1 MHSMSRQ
8 PAHQPSSSSSLTPG
22 LAVVSALIG
31 LFSAAV
37 FLGLGATLALEGT
50 GRYRFLANLAWV
62 GVALAV
68 LGAILMLWL
77 ALQAWRGAPW
87 RTGWGHW
94 LAFLQVGLLLLAL
107 AAVVYGNLRP
117 VLSIPLVVGIIDN
130 LALWIAIRSEQ

>member
-22 LAVVSALIG
+22 LAVISALIG

-77 ALQAWRGAPW
+77 AIKAWRGASW
-87 RTGWGHW
+87 RVGWERW
-94 LAFLQVGLLLLAL
+94 FVFLQVSLLLLAL
-107 AAVVYGNLRP
+107 AAVAYGNLRP
-117 VLSIPLVVGIIDN
+117 VLYAPLVFGLIVN
-130 LALWIAIRSEQ
+130 LALWIAARSEQ